1 MQTRISI
8 LGIIAILVSILIII
22 SLFLSYH
29 VISLS
34 TRYNE
39 LRSSLNKEV
48 SNIRSSISNTLDVIG
63 SLLTKLNTTLDL
75 LARNVT
81 SLRNETLKIYDIYRE
96 IQELK
101 VRLRELNESLRERA
115 TLEDL
120 EELIVKVDR
129 LESVLS
135 NAATIS
141 DINKIKSAIDE
152 IRKDISKLS
161 SLMEFP
167 AEVIDAS
174 GEVVAIPSKPHRIIS
189 LLPSVTEIL
198 FAIGADEQVVGVDE
212 YSNYPSEVVKAVEE
226 GRIVNIGSGWYPNI
240 EKILSLNPDLIIG
253 VDSVVSH
260 HTLKE
265 IFSREGIPLI
275 LLPDKT
281 LNDVITSIVIV
292 GKATGHTDEAA
303 KLAQELGG
311 EISNLRS
318 KVMEYVS
325 THGRPRVALIVWLNP
340 VWVAG
345 NNTWLN
351 DLITLAGGINAFINV
366 SGWVS
371 INPEALIKASPD
383 IIIVTHMG
391 VNSSNALKILKEFVG
406 DAYRQI
412 PALSHGE
419 VYCIGGHYLDAL
431 IRPGPR
437 VVQALKLLIAIIN
450 PEVLGLKPG
459 EVPKDVYPET
469 LQLFPYPQA
478 SSVNT

>member
-1 MQTRISI
+1 MRARIST
-8 LGIIAILVSILIII
+8 LSVIAILVSILIII
-22 SLFLSYH
+22 SSFLSYY

-48 SNIRSSISNTLDVIG
+48 SDIKSSISSALEGVS
-63 SLLTKLNTTLDL
+63 SLLTKLNTTLSL
-75 LARNVT
+75 LAKNVT
-81 SLRNETLKIYDIYRE
+81 SLRAETLKIHDIYRE

-101 VRLRELNESLRERA
+101 AKLKELNESLRERA

-120 EELIVKVDR
+120 RKLMVKVDR
-129 LESVLS
+129 LESMLS

-141 DINKIKSAIDE
+141 DIDKIRSAIDE
-152 IRKDISKLS
+152 IREDVSKLS

-174 GEVVAIPSKPHRIIS
+174 GEVVVIPSKPHRIVS

-212 YSNYPSEVVKAVEE
+212 YSNYPPEVVKAVEE

-240 EKILSLNPDLIIG
+240 ESILSLNPDLIIG

-292 GKATGHTDEAA
+292 GKATGHMDEAA
-303 KLAQELGG
+303 KLAQELRS

-318 KVMEYVS
+318 KVMEYLS
-325 THGRPRVALIVWLNP
+325 THRKPKVALVVWLNP

-371 INPEALIKASPD
+371 INPEALIEASPD
-383 IIIVTHMG
+383 VIIVTHVG
-391 VNSSNALKILKEFVG
+391 INSSDALKILKEFVG
-406 DAYRQI
+406 DAYKYI
-412 PALSHGE
+412 PALSQGE

-437 VVQALKLLIAIIN
+437 VVQALKILIAIIN
-450 PEVLGLKPG
+450 PEVLGLKPE
-459 EVPKDVYPET
+459 EVPKDINPGT
-469 LQLFPYPQA
+469 FKIP
-478 SSVNT
+478 S